1 MAGLLRASEEGLKI
15 IDMVRRNLEWN
26 KSEDTWCKAALTSKA
41 TLRRFW
47 AQNRI
52 RRETFI
58 DICKAVGI
66 NNWED
71 IIDRNDIKQTELL
84 LAAAIADISQD
95 NQNDRTFPLPENLPP
110 VRNWV
115 QRTKEIDTL
124 KTLITPPP
132 LTNESP
138 TLAPPLSKGGLGGVP
153 IAISIVGLPGIG
165 KTTLVSQLIRQFH
178 TEKTPFTS
186 AAWQSLQSATGKA
199 PPCDRTIDSLLFTL
213 SNGDITAAVTPQDH
227 SFQKIEK
234 LIKILREKPCLIVF
248 DRADTL
254 LKTGEA
260 KAAGYFAEDCAE
272 YAWLFKQL
280 LETEHQSKIIFTSR
294 ESLAELPPTVTR
306 EIQLN
311 GLERDSAIS
320 LLQSFNLTANAEELA
335 QMGDRYSGHPKA
347 LQLVAALIRD
357 DTEFQGNVGIFLHQ
371 RDWLLIRDIERL
383 IDQIIARL
391 SNSEQTCLGRISIYQ
406 TSEYPLSFAGISAQM
421 PEVSKYELKEN
432 IIQAL
437 KRRQLLY
444 YDRHFKSYQLHPLV
458 REKGEYLLSH
468 NPEHFRNAH
477 TQAYNYYINLPL
489 KPKSEWQN
497 IEDIQ
502 PLIRAHYHARQAGN
516 LDAANAIIS
525 EVCEH
530 LRQWNCGE
538 LVCGNIEL
546 PLLGEVHKLETDVNI
561 AIRSESYFF
570 DPAQTLSLARSGSK
584 KFTND
589 LGLL

>member
-15 IDMVRRNLEWN
+15 IDMVRRNLGWN
-26 KSEDTWCKAALTSKA
+26 KTEDTWCKAALTSKA

-71 IIDRNDIKQTELL
+71 IIERNDIKKTELL
-84 LAAAIADISQD
+84 LAAAIADIPLDSET
-95 NQNDRTFPLPENLPP
+95 DRTFPLPENLPP

-115 QRTKEIDTL
+115 QRTKEIEIL
-124 KTLITPPP
+124 KTTIVNSDIT
-132 LTNESP
+132 
-138 TLAPPLSKGGLGGVP
+138 
-153 IAISIVGLPGIG
+153 AISIVGLPGIG
-165 KTTLVSQLIRQFH
+165 KTTLVSQLIRQLH
-178 TEKTPFTS
+178 TENTPFTC
-186 AAWQSLQSATGKA
+186 AAWQSLESATGKA

-213 SNGDITAAVTPQDH
+213 SNGDITTATNAQNDCGKKT
-227 SFQKIEK
+227 EN
-234 LIKILREKPCLIVF
+234 LLKILREKLCLLVF
-248 DRADTL
+248 DRAETL
-254 LKTGEA
+254 LQAGEA
-260 KAAGYFAEDCAE
+260 KTAGYFADDCAE

-311 GLERDSAIS
+311 GLDRDSAIS
-320 LLQSFNLTANAEELA
+320 LLQSFNLTANPEELA
-335 QMGDRYSGHPKA
+335 EMGDRYSGHPKA

-357 DTEFQGNVGIFLHQ
+357 DSEFQGNVGMFLHN

-383 IDQIIARL
+383 IDEMIARL
-391 SNSEQTCLGRISIYQ
+391 GDGEQTCLSRISVYQ

-444 YDRHFKSYQLHPLV
+444 YDRHLKSYQLHPLV
-458 REKGEYLLSH
+458 REKGEYLLNQ
-468 NPEHFRNAH
+468 NPENLRTAH
-477 TQAYNYYINLPL
+477 SQAYNYYISIPL
-489 KPKSEWQN
+489 KPKSEWQD

-502 PLIRAHYHARQAGN
+502 PLIRAHYHAHQAED

-525 EVCEH
+525 EVCEY
-530 LRQWNCGE
+530 LRQWNCVE
-538 LVCGNIEL
+538 LVCGNIEF
-546 PLLGEVHKLETDVNI
+546 PLLAEVKKI
-561 AIRSESYFF
+561 S
-570 DPAQTLSLARSGSK
+570 LSGTGS
-584 KFTND
+584 
-589 LGLL
+589 

>member
-1 MAGLLRASEEGLKI
+1 
-15 IDMVRRNLEWN
+15 
-26 KSEDTWCKAALTSKA
+26 
-41 TLRRFW
+41 
-47 AQNRI
+47 
-52 RRETFI
+52 
-58 DICKAVGI
+58 
-66 NNWED
+66 
-71 IIDRNDIKQTELL
+71 
-84 LAAAIADISQD
+84 
-95 NQNDRTFPLPENLPP
+95 
-110 VRNWV
+110 
-115 QRTKEIDTL
+115 
-124 KTLITPPP
+124 
-132 LTNESP
+132 
-138 TLAPPLSKGGLGGVP
+138 LSKGGLGGVP

-165 KTTLVSQLIRQFH
+165 KTTLISQLIRQLH

-213 SNGDITAAVTPQDH
+213 SNGDITAAVNPQNDCG
-227 SFQKIEK
+227 KKTEN

-280 LETEHQSKIIFTSR
+280 LETEHQSKILFTSR

-311 GLERDSAIS
+311 GLDRDSAIS

-335 QMGDRYSGHPKA
+335 EMGDRYSGHPKA

-383 IDQIIARL
+383 IDEILARL
-391 SNSEQTCLGRISIYQ
+391 GDCEQTCLGRISVYQ

-444 YDRHFKSYQLHPLV
+444 YDCQRSSYQLHPLV
-458 REKGEYLLSH
+458 REKGSRLL
-468 NPEHFRNAH
+468 NQNRENFRTAH
-477 TQAYNYYINLPL
+477 RQAYHYFISIPL
-489 KPKSEWQN
+489 KPESEWQD
-497 IEDIQ
+497 IEDIK
-502 PLIRAHYHARQAGN
+502 PLMRAHYHGCQAGD
-516 LDAANAIIS
+516 LDAAAIAIS
-525 EVCEH
+525 GVDEYLKV
-530 LRQWNCGE
+530 WNYPEQICSHPP
-538 LVCGNIEL
+538 L
-546 PLLGEVHKLETDVNI
+546 PLLGNVQE
-561 AIRSESYFF
+561 
-570 DPAQTLSLARSGSK
+570 
-584 KFTND
+584 FTED
-589 LGLL
+589 LPQDIPYLP

>member
-1 MAGLLRASEEGLKI
+1 MRAIIPLGQNYGKGVKMAGLLRASEEGLKI

-26 KSEDTWCKAALTSKA
+26 KSEDTWCLAALISKA
-41 TLRRFW
+41 TLKRFW
-47 AQNRI
+47 SRKGI
-52 RRETFI
+52 RRENFI
-58 DICKAVGI
+58 NICKAVEI
-66 NNWED
+66 ENWEY
-71 IIDRNDIKQTELL
+71 IAEGYKNIKTEPLFV
-84 LAAAIADISQD
+84 AAIADIPQD
-95 NQNDRTFPLPENLPP
+95 NQTDRTFPLPENLPP

-115 QRTKEIDTL
+115 QRTKELEIL
-124 KTLITPPP
+124 KTTIVNSDIT
-132 LTNESP
+132 
-138 TLAPPLSKGGLGGVP
+138 
-153 IAISIVGLPGIG
+153 AISIVGLPGIG
-165 KTTLVSQLIRQFH
+165 KTTLISQLIRQLH
-178 TEKTPFTS
+178 TENTPFTC

-213 SNGDITAAVTPQDH
+213 SNGEITATTNAENDCGKKT
-227 SFQKIEK
+227 EN
-234 LIKILREKPCLIVF
+234 LLKILREKPCLLVF

-254 LKTGEA
+254 LKAGEA

-294 ESLAELPPTVTR
+294 ESLAELSPTVTR

-311 GLERDSAIS
+311 GLDRDAAIS

-335 QMGDRYSGHPKA
+335 EMGDRYSGHPKA

-357 DTEFQGNVGIFLHQ
+357 DTEFQGNVGHFLHN
-371 RDWLLIRDIERL
+371 RDWLLIRDIESA
-383 IDQIIARL
+383 IDEMIARL
-391 SNSEQTCLGRISIYQ
+391 GDGEQTCLSRISVYQ

-444 YDRHFKSYQLHPLV
+444 YDRHLKSYQLHPLIQ
-458 REKGEYLLSH
+458 EKGEHLLNQNSE
-468 NPEHFRNAH
+468 NVRTAH
-477 TQAYNYYINLPL
+477 SQAYNYYISIPL
-489 KPKSEWQN
+489 KPESEWQD

-502 PLIRAHYHARQAGN
+502 PLIRAHYHASQAQD

-525 EVCEH
+525 EVCEY
-530 LRQWNCGE
+530 LRQWNCAG

-546 PLLGEVHKLETDVNI
+546 PLLIEKP
-561 AIRSESYFF
+561 Y
-570 DPAQTLSLARSGSK
+570 
-584 KFTND
+584 FTN
-589 LGLL
+589 

>member
-26 KSEDTWCKAALTSKA
+26 KTEDTWCKAALTSKA

-71 IIDRNDIKQTELL
+71 IIERNDIKQTELL
-84 LAAAIADISQD
+84 LAAAIADIPLD
-95 NQNDRTFPLPENLPP
+95 NQTDRTFPLPENLPP

-124 KTLITPPP
+124 KTTIV
-132 LTNESP
+132 NSDI
-138 TLAPPLSKGGLGGVP
+138 

-165 KTTLVSQLIRQFH
+165 KTTLASQLIRQLH
-178 TEKTPFTS
+178 TENTPFAC
-186 AAWQSLQSATGKA
+186 AAWQSLESATGKA

-213 SNGDITAAVTPQDH
+213 SNGEITTATNAQNDCGKKT
-227 SFQKIEK
+227 EN
-234 LIKILREKPCLIVF
+234 LLKILRDKPCLLVF

-254 LKTGEA
+254 LQSKEA
-260 KAAGYFAEDCAE
+260 KTAGYFAGDCAE

-294 ESLAELPPTVTR
+294 ESLAELPSTVTR

-311 GLERDSAIS
+311 GLDRDAAVA
-320 LLQSFNLTANAEELA
+320 LLQSFNLTALRLRSGATNVDELA
-335 QMGDRYSGHPKA
+335 EMCDRYSGHPKA

-357 DTEFQGNVGIFLHQ
+357 DTEFQGNVGNFLHQ

-383 IDQIIARL
+383 IDEMIARL
-391 SNSEQTCLGRISIYQ
+391 GDGEQTCLGRISVYK

-444 YDRHFKSYQLHPLV
+444 YDRHLQSYQLHPLV
-458 REKGEYLLSH
+458 REKGEYLLNQ
-468 NPEHFRNAH
+468 NPEHFRTAH
-477 TQAYNYYINLPL
+477 SQAYNYYIRIPL

-502 PLIRAHYHARQAGN
+502 PLIRAHYHAHQAGN
-516 LDAANAIIS
+516 LDAANSIVS
-525 EVCEH
+525 EVCEY
-530 LRQWNCGE
+530 LRQWNCAE

-546 PLLGEVHKLETDVNI
+546 RLLTEVKN
-561 AIRSESYFF
+561 
-570 DPAQTLSLARSGSK
+570 
-584 KFTND
+584 FTENLQQD
-589 LGLL
+589 SDI

>member
-15 IDMVRRNLEWN
+15 IDMVRRNLGWN
-26 KSEDTWCKAALTSKA
+26 KADELWCQAALTSKA
-41 TLRRFW
+41 TLKRFW
-47 AQNRI
+47 TQQPI

-58 DICKAVGI
+58 HICKAVGVK
-66 NNWED
+66 NWQD
-71 IIDRNDIKQTELL
+71 IVAREIHEPELL
-84 LAAAIADISQD
+84 LAAIADIPLD
-95 NQNDRTFPLPENLPP
+95 NQTDRTFPLPENLPP

-115 QRTKEIDTL
+115 QRTKEIDIL
-124 KTLITPPP
+124 KTTIVNSDIT
-132 LTNESP
+132 
-138 TLAPPLSKGGLGGVP
+138 
-153 IAISIVGLPGIG
+153 AISIVGLPGIG
-165 KTTLVSQLIRQFH
+165 KTTLVSQLIRQLH
-178 TEKTPFTS
+178 TEKTPFTC

-213 SNGDITAAVTPQDH
+213 SNGDITTAVTPQED

-234 LIKILREKPCLIVF
+234 LIKIIKAKPCLIVF

-254 LKTGEA
+254 LKAGEA
-260 KAAGYFAEDCAE
+260 KAAGYFADDCAE

-311 GLERDSAIS
+311 GLDRDAAIS
-320 LLQSFNLTANAEELA
+320 LLQSFNLTANPEELA
-335 QMGDRYSGHPKA
+335 EMADRYSGHPKA

-357 DTEFQGNVGIFLHQ
+357 DTEFQGNVGNFLHQ

-383 IDQIIARL
+383 IDEILARL
-391 SNSEQTCLGRISIYQ
+391 GDGEQTCLSRISVYQ

-444 YDRHFKSYQLHPLV
+444 YDRHLKSYQLHPLV
-458 REKGEYLLSH
+458 REKGEYLLSQP
-468 NPEHFRNAH
+468 PENLCTAH
-477 TQAYNYYINLPL
+477 SQAYSYYISIPL
-489 KPKSEWQN
+489 KPKSEWQD
-497 IEDIQ
+497 IEDIK

-516 LDAANAIIS
+516 LDAVNAIIS
-525 EVCEH
+525 EVCEY
-530 LRQWNCGE
+530 LRQWNCAE
-538 LVCGNIEL
+538 LVCTNLPL
-546 PLLGEVHKLETDVNI
+546 PLLTEVKNI
-561 AIRSESYFF
+561 SLSGAGKM
-570 DPAQTLSLARSGSK
+570 PAPQEI
-584 KFTND
+584 
-589 LGLL
+589 

>member
-26 KSEDTWCKAALTSKA
+26 KSEDTWCVAALVSTA
-41 TLRRFW
+41 TLKRFW
-47 AQNRI
+47 SRKGI
-52 RRETFI
+52 RRENFI
-58 DICKAVGI
+58 NICQAVEI
-66 NNWED
+66 ENWEY
-71 IIDRNDIKQTELL
+71 IAEGYKNLKTEPLFV
-84 LAAAIADISQD
+84 AAIADIPLD
-95 NQNDRTFPLPENLPP
+95 NQTDRTFPLPENLPP

-124 KTLITPPP
+124 KTLIVEPHPVGAVPPC
-132 LTNESP
+132 
-138 TLAPPLSKGGLGGVP
+138 PPWGVP

-165 KTTLVSQLIRQFH
+165 KTTLISQLIRQLH
-178 TEKTPFTS
+178 TEKTPFAC

-213 SNGDITAAVTPQDH
+213 SNGDITAAVNAQNDCGKKT
-227 SFQKIEK
+227 EN
-234 LIKILREKPCLIVF
+234 LLKILREKPCLIVF

-254 LKTGEA
+254 LKAREA

-294 ESLAELPPTVTR
+294 ESLAELPSTVTR

-311 GLERDSAIS
+311 GLDRDSAIS

-335 QMGDRYSGHPKA
+335 EMGDRYSGHPKA
-347 LQLVAALIRD
+347 LQLVAVLIRD
-357 DTEFQGNVGIFLHQ
+357 DTEFQGNVGNFLHQ

-383 IDQIIARL
+383 IDEMIARL
-391 SNSEQTCLGRISIYQ
+391 GDGEQTCLSRISVYQ

-432 IIQAL
+432 IILAL

-444 YDRHFKSYQLHPLV
+444 YDYQRESYQLHPLV
-458 REKGEYLLSH
+458 REKGEHLLSQ
-468 NPEHFRNAH
+468 NLENLRTAH
-477 TQAYNYYINLPL
+477 SQAYSYYINIPL
-489 KPKSEWQN
+489 KPKSEWQD
-497 IEDIQ
+497 IEDIK

-525 EVCEH
+525 EVCEY
-530 LRQWNCGE
+530 LRQWNCAE
-538 LVCGNIEL
+538 LVCANIEL
-546 PLLGEVHKLETDVNI
+546 PLLAEVKNI
-561 AIRSESYFF
+561 
-570 DPAQTLSLARSGSK
+570 TL
-584 KFTND
+584 
-589 LGLL
+589 

>member
-26 KSEDTWCKAALTSKA
+26 KSEDTWCLAALISKA
-41 TLRRFW
+41 TLKRFW
-47 AQNRI
+47 SRKGI
-52 RRETFI
+52 RRENFI
-58 DICKAVGI
+58 NICKAVEI
-66 NNWED
+66 ENWEY
-71 IIDRNDIKQTELL
+71 IAEGYKNIKTEPLFV
-84 LAAAIADISQD
+84 AAIADIPQD
-95 NQNDRTFPLPENLPP
+95 NQTDRTFPLPENLPP

-115 QRTKEIDTL
+115 QRTKELEIL
-124 KTLITPPP
+124 KTTIVNSDIT
-132 LTNESP
+132 
-138 TLAPPLSKGGLGGVP
+138 
-153 IAISIVGLPGIG
+153 AISIVGLPGIG
-165 KTTLVSQLIRQFH
+165 KTTLISQLIRQLH
-178 TEKTPFTS
+178 TENTPFTC

-213 SNGDITAAVTPQDH
+213 SNGEITATTNAENDCGKKT
-227 SFQKIEK
+227 EN
-234 LIKILREKPCLIVF
+234 LLKILREKPCLLVF

-254 LKTGEA
+254 LKAGEA

-294 ESLAELPPTVTR
+294 ESLAELSPTVTR

-311 GLERDSAIS
+311 GLDRDAAIS

-335 QMGDRYSGHPKA
+335 EMGDRYSGHPKA

-357 DTEFQGNVGIFLHQ
+357 DTEFQGNVGHFLHN
-371 RDWLLIRDIERL
+371 RDWLLIRDIESA
-383 IDQIIARL
+383 IDEMIARL
-391 SNSEQTCLGRISIYQ
+391 GDGEQTCLSRISVYQ

-444 YDRHFKSYQLHPLV
+444 YDRHLKSYQLHPLIQ
-458 REKGEYLLSH
+458 EKGEHLLNQNSE
-468 NPEHFRNAH
+468 NVRTAH
-477 TQAYNYYINLPL
+477 SQAYNYYISIPL
-489 KPKSEWQN
+489 KPESEWQD

-502 PLIRAHYHARQAGN
+502 PLIRAHYHASQAQD

-525 EVCEH
+525 EVCEY
-530 LRQWNCGE
+530 LRQWNCAG

-546 PLLGEVHKLETDVNI
+546 PLLIEKP
-561 AIRSESYFF
+561 Y
-570 DPAQTLSLARSGSK
+570 
-584 KFTND
+584 FTN
-589 LGLL
+589 

>member
-15 IDMVRRNLEWN
+15 IDMVRRNLGWN

-71 IIDRNDIKQTELL
+71 IIERNDIKQTELL
-84 LAAAIADISQD
+84 LAAAIADIPLD

-165 KTTLVSQLIRQFH
+165 KTTLASQLIRQLH

-213 SNGDITAAVTPQDH
+213 SNGDITAAVNPQED

-234 LIKILREKPCLIVF
+234 LIKIIKAKPCLIVF

-311 GLERDSAIS
+311 GLDRDAAIS
-320 LLQSFNLTANAEELA
+320 LLQSFNLTALRLRSGTTNTEELA
-335 QMGDRYSGHPKA
+335 EICDRYSGHPKA

-357 DTEFQGNVGIFLHQ
+357 DTEFQGNVGMFLHQ

-383 IDQIIARL
+383 IDEILARI
-391 SNSEQTCLGRISIYQ
+391 SNSEQTCLSRISVYQ

-432 IIQAL
+432 IILAL

-444 YDRHFKSYQLHPLV
+444 YDYQRESYQLHPLV
-458 REKGEYLLSH
+458 REKGEHLLNQ
-468 NPEHFRNAH
+468 NPEHLRTAH
-477 TQAYNYYINLPL
+477 SQAYNYYISIPL
-489 KPKSEWQN
+489 KPESEWQN

-516 LDAANAIIS
+516 LDAANRIIS
-525 EVCEH
+525 QVYEY
-530 LRQWNCGE
+530 LRQWNCAE

-546 PLLGEVHKLETDVNI
+546 PLLAEVKNI
-561 AIRSESYFF
+561 
-570 DPAQTLSLARSGSK
+570 SL
-584 KFTND
+584 
-589 LGLL
+589 

>member
-15 IDMVRRNLEWN
+15 IDMVRRNLGWN
-26 KSEDTWCKAALTSKA
+26 KTEDTWCLAALVSTA
-41 TLRRFW
+41 TLKRFW
-47 AQNRI
+47 ARIGI
-52 RRETFI
+52 RRENFI
-58 DICKAVGI
+58 NICKAVEI
-66 NNWED
+66 DNWEY
-71 IIDRNDIKQTELL
+71 IAEGYKIKKTEPL
-84 LAAAIADISQD
+84 LAAPIADIPLD
-95 NQNDRTFPLPENLPP
+95 NPTDRTFPLPENLPP
-110 VRNWV
+110 IRNWV

-132 LTNESP
+132 LTKESP
-138 TLAPPLSKGGLGGVP
+138 TLAPPLTKESPTLAPPLTKESPTLAPPLTKGGLGGVP

-165 KTTLVSQLIRQFH
+165 KTTLISQLIRQLH

-213 SNGDITAAVTPQDH
+213 SNGDITTAVNPQNDY
-227 SFQKIEK
+227 FKKTEN

-254 LKTGEA
+254 LKEGEA

-335 QMGDRYSGHPKA
+335 EMGDRYSGHPKA

-383 IDQIIARL
+383 IDEMIARL
-391 SNSEQTCLGRISIYQ
+391 SDGEQTCLSRISVYQ
-406 TSEYPLSFAGISAQM
+406 TSEYPLSFTGISAQM

-432 IIQAL
+432 IILAL

-444 YDRHFKSYQLHPLV
+444 YDYQRESYQLHPLV
-458 REKGEYLLSH
+458 REKGEHLLNQ
-468 NPEHFRNAH
+468 NPENLRTAH
-477 TQAYNYYINLPL
+477 SQAYNYYINIPL
-489 KPKSEWQN
+489 KPESEWQS

-502 PLIRAHYHARQAGN
+502 PLIRAQYHASKAQK
-516 LDAANAIIS
+516 LDAANGIIS
-525 EVCEH
+525 KVYEY
-530 LRQWNCGE
+530 LRQWNCAE

-546 PLLGEVHKLETDVNI
+546 PLLAEVKNI
-561 AIRSESYFF
+561 SLSGAGKMPISQ
-570 DPAQTLSLARSGSK
+570 QT
-584 KFTND
+584 
-589 LGLL
+589 

>member
-26 KSEDTWCKAALTSKA
+26 KTEDTWCKAALTSKA

-71 IIDRNDIKQTELL
+71 IIERNDIKKTELL
-84 LAAAIADISQD
+84 LAAAIADIPLD
-95 NQNDRTFPLPENLPP
+95 NQTDRTFPLPENLPP

-115 QRTKEIDTL
+115 QRTKELEIL
-124 KTLITPPP
+124 KTMIVNSDIT
-132 LTNESP
+132 
-138 TLAPPLSKGGLGGVP
+138 
-153 IAISIVGLPGIG
+153 AISIVGLPGIG
-165 KTTLVSQLIRQFH
+165 KTTLVSQLIRQLH
-178 TEKTPFTS
+178 TENTPFTC
-186 AAWQSLQSATGKA
+186 AAWQSLESATGKA

-213 SNGDITAAVTPQDH
+213 SNGDITTATNAQNDCGKKT
-227 SFQKIEK
+227 EN
-234 LIKILREKPCLIVF
+234 LLKILRDKPCLLVF

-254 LKTGEA
+254 LKAGEA
-260 KAAGYFAEDCAE
+260 KAAGYFADDCAE

-335 QMGDRYSGHPKA
+335 EMGDRYCGHPKA

-357 DTEFQGNVGIFLHQ
+357 DTEFQGNVGMFLHN

-383 IDQIIARL
+383 IDEMIARL
-391 SNSEQTCLGRISIYQ
+391 GDGEQTCLSRISVYQ

-444 YDRHFKSYQLHPLV
+444 YDRHLKSYQLHPLV
-458 REKGEYLLSH
+458 REKGEHLLSQ
-468 NPEHFRNAH
+468 NSEHLRTAH
-477 TQAYNYYINLPL
+477 SQAYNYYIGIPL

-502 PLIRAHYHARQAGN
+502 PLIRAHYHAHQAGN

-525 EVCEH
+525 EVCEY
-530 LRQWNCGE
+530 LRQWNCVE
-538 LVCGNIEL
+538 LVCGNIEF
-546 PLLGEVHKLETDVNI
+546 PLLAEVKKI
-561 AIRSESYFF
+561 S
-570 DPAQTLSLARSGSK
+570 LSGTGS
-584 KFTND
+584 
-589 LGLL
+589 